1 MHAVVGRVKIKPGHE
16 DETLA
21 MIDQHGVAMLQGMA
35 GSEGGYWARTLVE
48 GDLIQHSFWLFDGE
62 ENARAAEATFNT
74 LRDMPD
80 APASFLSVDVFEVIG
95 KVDGPDSGATP
106 DLPAARFRQ
115 IRNTTTAFPTVVD
128 PAVEPPPAPPA

>member
-1 MHAVVGRVKIKPGHE
+1 MYAVIGRVKIKSGHE

-21 MIDQHGVAMLQGMA
+21 MINQYGVAMVQGMPGA
-35 GSEGGYWARTLVE
+35 AGGYWARAVVD

-80 APASFLSVDVFEVIG
+80 APASFVSVDVCEVVG
-95 KVDGPDSGATP
+95 QT
-106 DLPAARFRQ
+106 
-115 IRNTTTAFPTVVD
+115 
-128 PAVEPPPAPPA
+128 